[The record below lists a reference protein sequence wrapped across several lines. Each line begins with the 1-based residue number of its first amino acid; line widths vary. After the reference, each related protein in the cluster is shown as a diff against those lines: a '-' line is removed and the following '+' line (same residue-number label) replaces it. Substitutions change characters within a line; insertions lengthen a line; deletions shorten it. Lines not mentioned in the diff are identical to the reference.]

1 VLGKQ
6 ERSTARSRFAF
17 VQLSDPSGVYEV
29 TLFAELLGRVRELLE
44 SNQPLLVEGDVRL
57 DGDLVKV
64 QASSLEALDAALAN
78 GGRRLDSQIEIR
90 LADATAVGGLA
101 DLLGPHGDGS
111 ARVRV
116 ILPLAPTE
124 EVAIELGDAHRLA
137 LVRRIDLE
145 RRAGVVSVVDL

>member
-1 VLGKQ
+1 
-6 ERSTARSRFAF
+6 
-17 VQLSDPSGVYEV
+17 V

-44 SNQPLLVEGDVRL
+44 ANQPLLVEGDVRL

-64 QASSLEALDAALAN
+64 QAVALQSLDAALAN
-78 GGRRLDSQIEIR
+78 GGPRADSRIEIR
-90 LADATAVGGLA
+90 LADATAAGGLA

-116 ILPLAPTE
+116 VLPLDAEE
-124 EVAIELGDAHRLA
+124 EVAIELGDDHRLA